1 MKRYLPFF
9 HLTHFKAVLEV
20 LFIKYYIQYMI
31 MNRHAA
37 HIREMRREY
46 KDNAMVQEVID
57 ENSICLLDSIGIKI

>member
-1 MKRYLPFF
+1 
-9 HLTHFKAVLEV
+9 
-20 LFIKYYIQYMI
+20 MI

-37 HIREMRREY
+37 HIRGMRREY